1 MCYDELDKLYG
12 GNSLIKATLESSCHS
27 TGGNSTAEEIGRK
40 PGNKQSLL
48 GDVVRRA
55 ESLGTWIEIKPL
67 IGKMIGNGQ
76 ENDVFIAKDGVSV
89 INKRTMKIYKPII
102 IFLVSLMSVTTMAAE
117 KRALVFGLGKQMDTK
132 WSKINGDKDVDYV
145 CTYLKKNGYT
155 DITTLVNEQC
165 TKQGMVNSFNKFIAK
180 LKNGDEVYIHYSGHG
195 QLMTDLNG
203 DEMLRN
209 TGSHSQW
216 DESWVPYDAYM
227 TFCDKDH
234 GEKHFSDDEVAFY
247 LTKVREKIGMVGKM
261 YVVID
266 ACHSGESTR
275 AASDVAKKKKKKK
288 KAAVESVR
296 GVSTRF
302 AIPKN
307 YVVNTGIT
315 EYEEQWLTVSACK
328 PYQVSTE
335 LADKK
340 VGKLTYAIYSIGK
353 KFFAMDNVNLENY
366 LTNFMNKHKGRFTQ
380 TPVVSG
386 SK

>member
-1 MCYDELDKLYG
+1 M
-12 GNSLIKATLESSCHS
+12 N
-27 TGGNSTAEEIGRK
+27 
-40 PGNKQSLL
+40 
-48 GDVVRRA
+48 
-55 ESLGTWIEIKPL
+55 
-67 IGKMIGNGQ
+67 
-76 ENDVFIAKDGVSV
+76 
-89 INKRTMKIYKPII
+89 TMKLYKPII
-102 IFLVSLMSVTTMAAE
+102 LILVSLMSVTTMATE
-117 KRALVFGLGKQMDTK
+117 KRALVFGLGKQLDTK
-132 WSKINGDKDVDYV
+132 WSKINGDKDVEFV
-145 CTYLKKNGYT
+145 CSYLKKSGYT
-155 DITTLVNEQC
+155 DIMTLVNENC
-165 TKQGMVNSFNKFIAK
+165 TKKGMVDSFNKFISK

-234 GEKHFSDDEVAFY
+234 GEKHFSDDEVAYY
-247 LTKVREKIGMVGKM
+247 LTKVREKIGVVGKM

-275 AASDVAKKKKKKK
+275 AASDVTKKKKKKK
-288 KAAVESVR
+288 PAVEAVR
-296 GVSTRF
+296 GVSMKFT
-302 AIPKN
+302 IPKN
-307 YVVNTGIT
+307 YVVKTEVK

-340 VGKLTYAIYSIGK
+340 VGKLTYAIYSIGN
-353 KFFAMDNVNLENY
+353 KFFTMDNLKLESY
-366 LTNFMNKHKGRFTQ
+366 LSNFMNKHKGRLSQ